1 MGYELTAYDS
11 HILSTANI
19 YDGSFTITGVFRFG
33 QTYCKANTGP
43 EPHATFN
50 LYGGSFNH
58 TATTGDSGTR
68 MGWLNSKADGDKT
81 QSRASDATLNIY
93 GGAYNES
100 ERIHMGCNASTS
112 RINLHGGVL
121 KAENIFLNDATSK
134 TQYGTDRTFFAGG
147 SAYIYWNGG
156 MYAPVGTA
164 AADQTLTG
172 LTEVLV
178 STNGAVVTTAE
189 LAGESYTIAQPLLH
203 DPALEGTDGGFVKK
217 GAKPLALTGANTYT
231 GDTVIEEGT
240 LAIPVGADASALPAN
255 SAIVVAEGATL
266 EMAAGTAARAGGL
279 RIDMDTTSGTLAG
292 FAPAAQGTLYVDGVG
307 ETQRK
312 GLEMPVTVTD
322 AQQPNKLTRWA
333 VYIDGDLDDSLSA
346 FVRKKANSETEHTIV
361 LDGKQGLYLIVR

>member
-1 MGYELTAYDS
+1 MCDVVQRQQNHDVTFLALYMGYELTAYDS

-121 KAENIFLNDATSK
+121 KAENIFLND
-134 TQYGTDRTFFAGG
+134 GTYNTGYAFYAGG

-156 MYAPVGTA
+156 TFMPNSAKMANDPLA
-164 AADQTLTG
+164 SDANNATLGG

-178 STNGAVVTTAE
+178 STNGAVLSTSTLVADT
-189 LAGESYTIAQPLLH
+189 YTIAQPLLH
-203 DPALEGTDGGFVKK
+203 DPGRK
-217 GAKPLALTGANTYT
+217 
-231 GDTVIEEGT
+231 
-240 LAIPVGADASALPAN
+240 
-255 SAIVVAEGATL
+255 
-266 EMAAGTAARAGGL
+266 ARWRPRA
-279 RIDMDTTSGTLAG
+279 RS
-292 FAPAAQGTLYVDGVG
+292 
-307 ETQRK
+307 
-312 GLEMPVTVTD
+312 
-322 AQQPNKLTRWA
+322 
-333 VYIDGDLDDSLSA
+333 
-346 FVRKKANSETEHTIV
+346 
-361 LDGKQGLYLIVR
+361 